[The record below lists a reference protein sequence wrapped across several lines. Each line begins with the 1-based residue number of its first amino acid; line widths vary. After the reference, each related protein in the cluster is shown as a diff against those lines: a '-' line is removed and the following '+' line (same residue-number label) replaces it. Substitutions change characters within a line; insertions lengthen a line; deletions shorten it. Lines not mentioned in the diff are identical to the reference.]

1 MKSLL
6 IVFMLLWAVQAVAQ
20 PAVLGPKDGVE
31 WNASISADVKEYE
44 LWGAVT
50 SGGHDFT
57 VPAFATILHPLVS
70 ATFTL
75 TEPVDGEYFI
85 VVTAR
90 DHAGN
95 RSGPSNEIHIKYD
108 STAPGPV
115 QIRLIFGKR

>member
-1 MKSLL
+1 
-6 IVFMLLWAVQAVAQ
+6 MLLVPALAVAQ
-20 PAVLGPKDGVE
+20 PAILGPKGGVE
-31 WNASISADVKEYE
+31 WDASTATDIKDYE

-50 SGGHDFT
+50 SGGHDFA
-57 VPAFATILHPLVS
+57 VPAFAIIPHPLVS

-108 STAPGPV
+108 STAPEPV
-115 QIRLIFGKR
+115 QIRLIFGKE